1 MKRQRRTFTPE
12 FKREAV
18 RLLGQEGGHS
28 LSAVARDLELDPK
41 MLRRWRE
48 ELAQDEVSAF
58 PGPGHQKPEQE
69 DLRRL
74 HREIERLRQER
85 EILKKALVIFSD
97 RTARLV

>member
-12 FKREAV
+12 YKREAV
-18 RLLGQEGGHS
+18 RLLTQEGGRP

-48 ELAQDEVSAF
+48 ELAQDAASAF
-58 PGPGHQKPEQE
+58 PGQGHQKPEQE

-74 HREIERLRQER
+74 QRENERLRQER
-85 EILKKALVIFSD
+85 EILKKALAIFSD
-97 RTARLV
+97 RTALLG